1 MQPSQHDRNHSHAFD
16 SVVRKCSRLHRL
28 LAAAISMVL
37 MANGVAALGQA
48 VLIGEPNDADGGSW
62 RLPRP
67 PHWPPPGPPR
77 PPSPRP
83 PQPPAGLYQVKSL
96 EIDARITDGVAQ
108 IAITQRFANDGP
120 HVVEA
125 RAIMPLPPEV
135 VVQQMTF
142 LVDGQEI
149 AGQLFTAEEARRI
162 YQGYLRRGQD
172 PALIQWLGSGLLQTN
187 VFPIPPGAERT
198 VQLSMVQIPRRTGG
212 MIDWLMPL
220 KAAGYSSQLLEHV
233 QITLHL
239 QQATGLGNIYSPTH
253 PIQIERIGSTQA
265 TVRYRRE
272 QTAPETDFRVLVDAT
287 RGPLSASWLGFQS
300 PDEPDPFFGLWLYPQ
315 FDVPADRSAKDVVLV
330 LDTSGSMRGQK
341 MEQARDALLYV
352 LEHLPASD
360 HFGLVTFDTHVTMFR
375 EQLVSAGDAVGKQ
388 QAVAFVR
395 GTAASGMTHIEQGLE
410 AAFNLL
416 KDRPRPGYIIFL
428 TDGQPTVGE
437 RDDRLLA
444 AQAVGRNP
452 AGHRIFSFGVG
463 HDVNARLLDRLSRE
477 CFGQTF
483 FVAPEEN
490 IERSVSSLYDRLGQ
504 PALSDIRWELTDAS
518 GQSIMTQDVH
528 PKRIHDLFS
537 GDSLALL
544 GRYRPPT
551 DPDIVARPAKLTITG
566 RLGSEPYQLEVPL
579 DIRPSS
585 SRLTAGFLPPL
596 WAGRQAAAIID
607 EIDLEGRRQ
616 ELVDEL
622 IALAKKYGVMT
633 EYTAFLAEEPGGLR
647 GEMAGQLRERV
658 ASNLRRLETVTGD
671 RGFAQRQIKGRLG
684 EVDNVADAES
694 LQRGGAAGGL
704 LGGLAP
710 RPLSPGRPAAPGN
723 AAGELARPDQGD
735 QVSATRLPRRNADKV
750 LYFQDHVWVESGLTT
765 EQTEQAKPIE
775 RFSPE
780 FFSLLD
786 KHQDTLGE
794 LIQDE
799 TPVIVQLGTQIYRI

>member
-1 MQPSQHDRNHSHAFD
+1 MQPSTNDRNHSPARQRGARQ
-16 SVVRKCSRLHRL
+16 SGLTSRLPAAVML
-28 LAAAISMVL
+28 LALLGGGTAAR
-37 MANGVAALGQA
+37 GQA
-48 VLIGEPNDADGGSW
+48 VLIGQPSDAEAGSW

-67 PHWPPPGPPR
+67 PHWPPPPQPPR
-77 PPSPRP
+77 PRP
-83 PQPPAGLYQVKSL
+83 PQPPAGLYRVKNL
-96 EIDARITDGVAQ
+96 EIDARIIDGVAH
-108 IAITQRFANDGP
+108 IAITQRFVNDGP
-120 HVVEA
+120 RIVEA

-162 YQGYLRRGQD
+162 YQGYLQRGQD

-198 VQLSMVQIPRRTGG
+198 VQLSLVQLPRRTGG

-220 KAAGYSSQLLEHV
+220 KAAGYSSQVLEHV
-233 QITLHL
+233 KLTLHL
-239 QQATGLGNIYSPTH
+239 QQSTGLGNIYSPTH

-265 TVRYRRE
+265 TVRYSRE
-272 QTAPETDFRVLVDAT
+272 LTAPETDFRVLVDTA

-300 PDEPDPFFGLWLYPQ
+300 PEQAEPFFGLWLYPQ
-315 FDVPADRSAKDVVLV
+315 FDVPADRSAKDVVMV
-330 LDTSGSMRGQK
+330 LDTSGSMRGEK

-352 LEHLPASD
+352 LEHLPDSD
-360 HFGLVTFDTHVTMFR
+360 HFGLVTFDTHVAKFR
-375 EQLVSAGDAVGKQ
+375 DQLVSAEDAGGKQ

-395 GTAASGMTHIEQGLE
+395 AAAASGMTHIEQALE
-410 AAFNLL
+410 AAFDLL
-416 KDRPRPGYIIFL
+416 KDRPQPGYIIFL
-428 TDGQPTVGE
+428 TDGQPTVGQ

-444 AQAVGRNP
+444 AQAAGRNN

-483 FVAPEEN
+483 FVAAEEN

-518 GQSIMTQDVH
+518 GQSILTQDVH
-528 PKRIHDLFS
+528 PKRVYDLFS

-544 GRYRPPT
+544 GRYRLPT
-551 DPDIVARPAKLTITG
+551 DVAILDRPATLTITG
-566 RLGSEPYQLEVPL
+566 RLASEPYRLEVPL

-585 SRLTAGFLPPL
+585 SRLAAGFLPPL

-616 ELVDEL
+616 ELIDQL
-622 IALAKKYGVMT
+622 IALAQKYGVMT

-647 GEMAGQLRERV
+647 PEMASQLRERV
-658 ASNLRRLETVTGD
+658 ASNLRELETVTGG
-671 RGFAQRQIKGRLG
+671 RGFAQRQLKGRLG

-694 LQRGGAAGGL
+694 LQRGDAGGGS
-704 LGGLAP
+704 LGVAP
-710 RPLSPGRPAAPGN
+710 RPLGAARPAAPG
-723 AAGELARPDQGD
+723 AAAAPARGESGD
-735 QVSATRLPRRNADKV
+735 PAPATRLPRRNADKV
-750 LYFQDHVWVESGLTT
+750 LYFQEDAWVESGLTAD
-765 EQTEQAKPIE
+765 QIRQAKSIE
-775 RFSPE
+775 RFSSE
-780 FFSLLD
+780 FFQLLEQ
-786 KHQDTLGE
+786 HQETLGQ

-799 TPVIVQLGTQIYRI
+799 TPIIVQIDTQVYRI